1 MNGDYIYIIY
11 TTSLHLIYLSIE
23 KTNILCTWI
32 IIDTEKSCGSPGEIE
47 GATMVGS
54 YLYGDEVTYICRH
67 NYIMA
72 EGNDTLRCQEDQT
85 WSGARPRCALRK
97 PKLIGKS
104 N

>member
-1 MNGDYIYIIY
+1 MYDEWRI
-11 TTSLHLIYLSIE
+11 LFSISTCCME
-23 KTNILCTWI
+23 KI
-32 IIDTEKSCGSPGEIE
+32 IIVTGKSCGSPGEIE

-85 WSGARPRCALRK
+85 WSGVRPRCVREREK
-97 PKLIGKS
+97 FTGRFS
-104 N
+104 E

>member
-1 MNGDYIYIIY
+1 M
-11 TTSLHLIYLSIE
+11 H
-23 KTNILCTWI
+23 KTFHIVITGR
-32 IIDTEKSCGSPGEIE
+32 SCGTPGEIE

-85 WSGARPRCALRK
+85 WSGVRPKCIK
-97 PKLIGKS
+97 NKTKFTG
-104 N
+104 